1 MNAFLKMTWT
11 EMKLFA
17 REPVAMFFTFAFP
30 IVILIVFGSIFGNEP
45 VAEFGNLGNVDVSV
59 PGYIGMITGTIGLIG
74 LPIALANYREQGVL
88 RRLKATPLNPSVI
101 LGAQVA
107 MNLVMQAV
115 GVILLFATARAVYDL
130 QFPERMLSVAAA
142 ILLSG
147 LSFFSL
153 GFVLANLA
161 PTPRTAQAM
170 GMGILFPMLFLS
182 GGAMPREILPETIR
196 KIGEFLPLTHVIEL
210 VKGLWYGQG
219 WDTTAVLVL
228 TGIFIVCALISSR
241 TFRWE

>member
-1 MNAFLKMTWT
+1 MNAFLKMTWI

-17 REPVAMFFTFAFP
+17 REPVAMFFTFEFP

-74 LPIALANYREQGVL
+74 LPIALSNYREQGVL
-88 RRLKATPLNPSVI
+88 RRLRATPLNPSVI
-101 LGAQVA
+101 LGAQVV
-107 MNLVMQAV
+107 MNLVMQVV
-115 GVILLFATARAVYDL
+115 GVILLFATGLIMYDL
-130 QFPERMLSVAAA
+130 QFPDNLVSVAAA

-161 PTPRTAQAM
+161 PTPRTAQAL

-182 GGAMPREILPETIR
+182 GAAMPREILPEGIR
-196 KIGEFLPLTHVIEL
+196 KVGEFLPLTHVIEL

-228 TGIFIVCALISSR
+228 SGIFIACVLISSR

>member
-1 MNAFLKMTWT
+1 MNAFLKMTWI

-30 IVILIVFGSIFGNEP
+30 IIILIVFGSIFGNEP
-45 VAEFGNLGNVDVSV
+45 VVEFGNLGNVDVSV
-59 PGYIGMITGTIGLIG
+59 PGYIGMITGTIGMIG

-88 RRLKATPLNPSVI
+88 RRLKATPLNPSII

-107 MNLVMQAV
+107 MNLVMQMV

-130 QFPERMLSVAAA
+130 QFPAQMLSVAAA

-161 PTPRTAQAM
+161 PTPRTAQAL

-182 GGAMPREILPETIR
+182 GASMPREILPESIR
-196 KIGEFLPLTHVIEL
+196 KVGEFLPLTHVIEL

-219 WDTTAVLVL
+219 WDITAVLVL
-228 TGIFIVCALISSR
+228 SGIFITCVLISSR

>member
-1 MNAFLKMTWT
+1 MNAFLKMTWI

-45 VAEFGNLGNVDVSV
+45 VSEFGNLGNVDVSV

-88 RRLKATPLNPSVI
+88 RRLRATPLNPSVI
-101 LGAQVA
+101 LGAQVT
-107 MNLVMQAV
+107 MNLIMQVV
-115 GVILLFATARAVYDL
+115 GVILLFATARVVYDL
-130 QFPERMLSVAAA
+130 QFPDNLVSVAAA
-142 ILLSG
+142 VLLSG

-161 PTPRTAQAM
+161 PTPRTAQAI

-196 KIGEFLPLTHVIEL
+196 KVGEFLPLTHVIEL

-228 TGIFIVCALISSR
+228 SGIFIACLLISSR